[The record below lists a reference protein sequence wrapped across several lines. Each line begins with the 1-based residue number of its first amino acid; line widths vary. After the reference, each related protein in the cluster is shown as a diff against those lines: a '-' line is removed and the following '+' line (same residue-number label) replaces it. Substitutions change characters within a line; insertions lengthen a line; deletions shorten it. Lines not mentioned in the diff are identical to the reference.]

1 MYDLVIKNGRV
12 IDPESRFDK
21 VTNLGIISGKIQL
34 ISDEEILGEKEFDAS
49 SLVVAPGAI
58 VKIKKIIAFKLMMVS
73 PQL

>member
-34 ISDEEILGEKEFDAS
+34 ISDEEILGEKDNVITNRRRNGNAS
-49 SLVVAPGAI
+49 CTP
-58 VKIKKIIAFKLMMVS
+58 FCRC
-73 PQL
+73 